1 MPKAKKR
8 LTLYIATGLV
18 LVLIIGAVVLMNTGG
33 TQSVAELLS
42 LGERYLLELN
52 YEAALVQFLR
62 VIEIDPMN
70 PRGYHGA
77 ARAHIGLGQPEQ
89 AIDIL
94 NQGIEMTGDAELQAL
109 LDEILAAQQ
118 AELDRIAQEEAEQ
131 ERMRREAEDA
141 ERERQA
147 EEEAEQGRIAEEER
161 VAQEEAE
168 RQAQEEAQR
177 EQEAAQPPPVTNQEP
192 PATQAGPRQALAIGW
207 RAWTGTDAREGFIDL
222 DQAARPEGYTVQVNI
237 MPDSQ
242 IDFYTDSV
250 PGTGIGIENLFTGP
264 SGPSSPFRWESASRF
279 GAGYTNAD
287 RHGLNYT
294 FYYWIN
300 GHLDFNAQGTATV
313 VFEVVAGETMFG
325 TPTGE
330 RYTVHFSR

>member
-52 YEAALVQFLR
+52 YEAALVQFMR
-62 VIEIDPMN
+62 VIENDPKN

-131 ERMRREAEDA
+131 ERMRREAEEA

-147 EEEAEQGRIAEEER
+147 EEERI
-161 VAQEEAE
+161 AQEEAE
-168 RQAQEEAQR
+168 QERQRVEEEEAERERQEQEEAQR
-177 EQEAAQPPPVTNQEP
+177 EQEAAQPPPAEQEP
-192 PATQAGPRQALAIGW
+192 PPAPAGPRQAQAI
-207 RAWTGTDAREGFIDL
+207 AWHVRGFPSGMIDL
-222 DQAARPEGYTVQVNI
+222 EQAARPEGFTVNSLPNEQDIGNPYDHVRFFF
-237 MPDSQ
+237 DSA
-242 IDFYTDSV
+242 
-250 PGTGIGIENLFTGP
+250 PGTWISPTRGGVSLSGMGGP
-264 SGPSSPFRWESASRF
+264 YEDVA
-279 GAGYTNAD
+279 GA
-287 RHGLNYT
+287 HGLNRT
-294 FYYWIN
+294 FTHHWN
-300 GHLDFNAQGTATV
+300 GDIGFGGQNTATV
-313 VFEVVAGETMFG
+313 VFEVNRDG
-325 TPTGE
+325 TVVE
-330 RYTVHFSR
+330 RYTVHFRR